1 MEKDEIEKLGGKIL
15 ELDSRIENNPNVI
28 YYDQNGQ
35 LRVFC
40 LQSTNAVNRKCGFT
54 IISNDLPNIDDFA
67 SVRSHIKGASYIFY
81 DEKMVYNKKD
91 NYIVHAAIKEA
102 ESVFQ
107 DIKKY
112 DDELNLAKSSMN
124 IWSGPYMDSF
134 SKNEYNDAKEKYD
147 KINEK
152 LTEAKEEAKEK
163 VTVLLTLLNAKPEL
177 LGHKYVHNYR
187 ANNNAGNTLIGNMVF
202 FIDDKYEKVLYG
214 DDLENYSKYQKL
226 ITGLLRKIKPKV
238 QYSDEEIEE
247 ALDYLVENTKPS
259 FPFL

>member
-91 NYIVHAAIKEA
+91 NYIVHGNWENLLASVAKVTESKQNLEGTIDNDNILQLFEVYIRNIVPIDEETVLDIGDNIKIIKAKNIEDCGNNYDVYYCGEHVLSIFQETRICFFPTMGEQDAIRQVEK
-102 ESVFQ
+102 SV
-107 DIKKY
+107 
-112 DDELNLAKSSMN
+112 
-124 IWSGPYMDSF
+124 
-134 SKNEYNDAKEKYD
+134 
-147 KINEK
+147 KINLYEEGIWENLLVNYFEYISSQKENKPNNILNRSISK
-152 LTEAKEEAKEK
+152 L
-163 VTVLLTLLNAKPEL
+163 
-177 LGHKYVHNYR
+177 
-187 ANNNAGNTLIGNMVF
+187 F
-202 FIDDKYEKVLYG
+202 
-214 DDLENYSKYQKL
+214 
-226 ITGLLRKIKPKV
+226 RKK
-238 QYSDEEIEE
+238 
-247 ALDYLVENTKPS
+247 
-259 FPFL
+259 